1 MEWEFLVRSTVINFR
16 IKHRKYRERKEPCSW
31 EMNLSTGY
39 GHFHQHGV
47 RGVQGT
53 KGTKVRMSV
62 PALGLK
68 LTRGDPWL
76 CDCHSDKFL
85 LDLQYSNSSLYKAT
99 GYCSMS
105 Q

>member
-1 MEWEFLVRSTVINFR
+1 MVIIFSTKHGEYGVR
-16 IKHRKYRERKEPCSW
+16 REPYSCGT
-31 EMNLSTGY
+31 NLSTGY

-47 RGVQGT
+47 RGVQ
-53 KGTKVRMSV
+53 GTKVRMSV

-76 CDCHSDKFL
+76 CECHSDKFL

-99 GYCSMS
+99 EYCSMS